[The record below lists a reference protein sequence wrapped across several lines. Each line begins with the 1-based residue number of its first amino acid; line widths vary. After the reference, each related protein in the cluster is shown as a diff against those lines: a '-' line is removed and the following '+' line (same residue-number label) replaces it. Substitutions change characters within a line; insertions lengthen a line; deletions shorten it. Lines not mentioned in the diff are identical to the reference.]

1 MQADGGWKTNVCLV
15 PSPASGNTVSMTT
28 QTHHNFAQVG
38 LINKNIC
45 KAWLRDVPSIIFQQK
60 KKTKN
65 SWLYLYK
72 LTNYY
77 KKAIIIPFSEFYSGY
92 LNYKK

>member
-15 PSPASGNTVSMTT
+15 PSPASGDTVSMTT
-28 QTHHNFAQVG
+28 QTDHNVAQVG

-45 KAWLRDVPSIIFQQK
+45 KAWLRDVPSTIFQK

-77 KKAIIIPFSEFYSGY
+77 TKAIIIPFSEFYSGY